1 MKTVIHQFTRDD
13 RGGVAVAAAGFMAVG
28 VAFIGAAI
36 TYSQAASTRTSYQR
50 ALDAA
55 VIAGALL
62 PTSATEGDRK
72 ATLKLR
78 SKDLSASKPA
88 MRRRRS
94 PRPFRLAVPAPMT
107 SK

>member
-1 MKTVIHQFTRDD
+1 MKTVVHQFTRDD

-62 PTSATEGDRK
+62 PTSATEGIASDR
-72 ATLKLR
+72 
-78 SKDLSASKPA
+78 
-88 MRRRRS
+88 
-94 PRPFRLAVPAPMT
+94 
-107 SK
+107 